1 MEKETINNIFEFIK
15 KNNNKNK
22 PLRWKLINNEPLT
35 DDELNIEGNLNLE
48 NCKNLTSLPEG
59 LEVGGDLDLS
69 GSGIE
74 TLPKDLKVGAT
85 LDLSYSDIRTLPEG
99 LEVGG
104 SLWLIG
110 CWLITSLPK
119 GLHVGGDLYIFRTN
133 FTKLSN
139 DEIRDMI
146 KPGFIGGGIYR
157 T

>member
-1 MEKETINNIFEFIK
+1 MEKETIRSIFKFLENEDNRKTPIV
-15 KNNNKNK
+15 
-22 PLRWKLINNEPLT
+22 WKLINNEPLT
-35 DDELNIEGNLNLE
+35 DDELNIEGNLNLTDS
-48 NCKNLTSLPEG
+48 KITQLPKGLKVGDNLNLLGSIITSLPEG
-59 LEVGGDLDLS
+59 LEVGDS
-69 GSGIE
+69 
-74 TLPKDLKVGAT
+74 

-133 FTKLSN
+133 FRNLSN

>member
-15 KNNNKNK
+15 KNDNKNK

-35 DDELNIEGNLNLE
+35 DDELNIEGNLNLTDS
-48 NCKNLTSLPEG
+48 KITQLPKGLKVGDNLNLLGSIITSLPEG
-59 LEVGGDLDLS
+59 LE
-69 GSGIE
+69 
-74 TLPKDLKVGAT
+74 VGAT

-133 FTKLSN
+133 FRNLSN

>member
-15 KNNNKNK
+15 KNDNKNK

-35 DDELNIEGNLNLE
+35 DDELNIEGNLNLTDS
-48 NCKNLTSLPEG
+48 KITQLPKGLKVGDNLNLLGSIITSLPEG
-59 LEVGGDLDLS
+59 LE
-69 GSGIE
+69 
-74 TLPKDLKVGAT
+74 VGAT

-99 LEVGG
+99 LEVGD

-119 GLHVGGDLYIFRTN
+119 GLHVGGNLYIFRTN
-133 FTKLSN
+133 FTNLSD

-146 KPGFIGGGIYR
+146 KPGFIGGEIYR

>member
-1 MEKETINNIFEFIK
+1 MEKETIIK
-15 KNNNKNK
+15 ILDFLEEEDNKNK

-35 DDELNIEGNLNLE
+35 DDELNIEGNLNLTDS
-48 NCKNLTSLPEG
+48 KITQLPKGLKVGDNLNLLGSIITSLPEG
-59 LEVGGDLDLS
+59 LE
-69 GSGIE
+69 
-74 TLPKDLKVGAT
+74 VGAT

-99 LEVGG
+99 LEIGD

-119 GLHVGGDLYIFRTN
+119 GLHVGGNLYIFRTN
-133 FTKLSN
+133 FTNLSD

-146 KPGFIGGGIYR
+146 KPGFIGGEIYR

>member
-1 MEKETINNIFEFIK
+1 MEKETIRSIFKFLENEENRKTPIV
-15 KNNNKNK
+15 
-22 PLRWKLINNEPLT
+22 WKLINNEPLT
-35 DDELNIEGNLNLE
+35 DDELNIEGNLNLTDS
-48 NCKNLTSLPEG
+48 KITQLPKGLKVGDNLNLLGSIITSLPEG
-59 LEVGGDLDLS
+59 LEVG
-69 GSGIE
+69 
-74 TLPKDLKVGAT
+74 AN

-133 FTKLSN
+133 FRNLSN

>member
-15 KNNNKNK
+15 KNDNKNK

-35 DDELNIEGNLNLE
+35 DDELNIEGNLNLTDS
-48 NCKNLTSLPEG
+48 KITQLPKGLKVGDNLNLLGSIITSLPEG
-59 LEVGGDLDLS
+59 LEVGDS
-69 GSGIE
+69 
-74 TLPKDLKVGAT
+74 

-110 CWLITSLPK
+110 CWLITLLPK

-133 FTKLSN
+133 FRNLSN

>member
-1 MEKETINNIFEFIK
+1 MEKDTIRSIFKFLENEENRKTPIV
-15 KNNNKNK
+15 
-22 PLRWKLINNEPLT
+22 WKLINNEPLT
-35 DDELNIEGNLNLE
+35 DDELNIEGNLNLTDS
-48 NCKNLTSLPEG
+48 KITQLPKGLKVGDNLNLLGTIITSLPEG
-59 LEVGGDLDLS
+59 LE
-69 GSGIE
+69 
-74 TLPKDLKVGAT
+74 VGAT

-133 FTKLSN
+133 FRNLSN

>member
-35 DDELNIEGNLNLE
+35 DDELNIEGNLNLTDS
-48 NCKNLTSLPEG
+48 KITQLPKGLKVGDNLNLLGSIITSLPEG
-59 LEVGGDLDLS
+59 LE
-69 GSGIE
+69 
-74 TLPKDLKVGAT
+74 VGAT

-99 LEVGG
+99 LEVGD

>member
-1 MEKETINNIFEFIK
+1 MEKEIINNIFEFIK
-15 KNNNKNK
+15 KNDNKNK

-35 DDELNIEGNLNLE
+35 DDELNIEGNLNLTDSKITQLPKGLKVG
-48 NCKNLTSLPEG
+48 NNLNLLGSIITSLPEG
-59 LEVGGDLDLS
+59 LEVGDS
-69 GSGIE
+69 
-74 TLPKDLKVGAT
+74 

-133 FTKLSN
+133 FRNLSN

-146 KPGFIGGGIYR
+146 KPGFIGGEIYR

>member
-1 MEKETINNIFEFIK
+1 MEKETINNILDFLLEK
-15 KNNNKNK
+15 ENMDK
-22 PLRWKLINNEPLT
+22 PFRWKLVNNEPLT
-35 DDELNIEGNLNLE
+35 DDELNIEGNLNLTDS
-48 NCKNLTSLPEG
+48 KITQLPKGLKVGDNLNLLGSIITSLPEG
-59 LEVGGDLDLS
+59 LEVGGS
-69 GSGIE
+69 
-74 TLPKDLKVGAT
+74 

-146 KPGFIGGGIYR
+146 KPGFIGGEIYR

>member
-15 KNNNKNK
+15 KNDNKNK

-35 DDELNIEGNLNLE
+35 DDELNIEGNLNLTDS
-48 NCKNLTSLPEG
+48 KITQLPKGLKVGDNLNLLGSIITSLPEG
-59 LEVGGDLDLS
+59 LEVGDS
-69 GSGIE
+69 
-74 TLPKDLKVGAT
+74 

-133 FTKLSN
+133 FRNLSN

-146 KPGFIGGGIYR
+146 KPGFIGGEIYR

>member
-1 MEKETINNIFEFIK
+1 MEKETIRSIFKFLENEENRKTPIV
-15 KNNNKNK
+15 
-22 PLRWKLINNEPLT
+22 WKLINNEPLT
-35 DDELNIEGNLNLE
+35 DDELNIEGNLNLTDS
-48 NCKNLTSLPEG
+48 KITQLPKGLKVGDNLNLLGSIITSLPEG
-59 LEVGGDLDLS
+59 LE
-69 GSGIE
+69 
-74 TLPKDLKVGAT
+74 VGAT

-99 LEVGG
+99 LEIGD

>member
-35 DDELNIEGNLNLE
+35 DDELNIEGNLNLTDS
-48 NCKNLTSLPEG
+48 KITQLPKGLKVGDNLNLLGSIITSLPEG
-59 LEVGGDLDLS
+59 LE
-69 GSGIE
+69 
-74 TLPKDLKVGAT
+74 VGAT

-99 LEVGG
+99 LEVGD

-133 FTKLSN
+133 FRNLSN

>member
-1 MEKETINNIFEFIK
+1 MEKDTIRSIFKFLENEENRKTPIV
-15 KNNNKNK
+15 
-22 PLRWKLINNEPLT
+22 WKLINNEPLT
-35 DDELNIEGNLNLE
+35 DDELNIEGNLNLTDS
-48 NCKNLTSLPEG
+48 KITQLPKGLKVGDNLNLLGSIITSLPEG
-59 LEVGGDLDLS
+59 LEVGDS
-69 GSGIE
+69 
-74 TLPKDLKVGAT
+74 

-133 FTKLSN
+133 FRNLSN

>member
-35 DDELNIEGNLNLE
+35 DDELNIEGNLNLTDS
-48 NCKNLTSLPEG
+48 KITQLPKGLKVGDNLNLLGSIITSLPEG
-59 LEVGGDLDLS
+59 LEVG
-69 GSGIE
+69 
-74 TLPKDLKVGAT
+74 VN

-133 FTKLSN
+133 FRNLSN

>member
-1 MEKETINNIFEFIK
+1 MEKGTIRSIFKFLENEDNRCTPIV
-15 KNNNKNK
+15 
-22 PLRWKLINNEPLT
+22 WKLINNEPLT
-35 DDELNIEGNLNLE
+35 DDELNIEGNLNLTDS
-48 NCKNLTSLPEG
+48 KITQLPKGLKVGDNLNLLGSIITSLPEG
-59 LEVGGDLDLS
+59 LE
-69 GSGIE
+69 
-74 TLPKDLKVGAT
+74 VGAT

-99 LEVGG
+99 LEVGD

-133 FTKLSN
+133 FTNLSD

-146 KPGFIGGGIYR
+146 KPGFIGGEIYR

>member
-1 MEKETINNIFEFIK
+1 MENETINNIFEFIK
-15 KNNNKNK
+15 KNDNKNK

-35 DDELNIEGNLNLE
+35 DDELNIEGNLNLTDS
-48 NCKNLTSLPEG
+48 KITQLPKGLKVGDNLNLLGSIITSLPEG
-59 LEVGGDLDLS
+59 LE
-69 GSGIE
+69 
-74 TLPKDLKVGAT
+74 VGAT

-99 LEVGG
+99 LEVGD

-133 FTKLSN
+133 FTNFSD

-146 KPGFIGGGIYR
+146 KPGFIEGEIYR

>member
-35 DDELNIEGNLNLE
+35 DDELNIEGNLNLTDS
-48 NCKNLTSLPEG
+48 KITQLPKGLKVGDNLNLLGSIITSLPEG
-59 LEVGGDLDLS
+59 LE
-69 GSGIE
+69 
-74 TLPKDLKVGAT
+74 VGAT

-99 LEVGG
+99 LEVGD

-119 GLHVGGDLYIFRTN
+119 GLHVGGNLYIFRTN
-133 FTKLSN
+133 FTNLSD

-146 KPGFIGGGIYR
+146 KPGFIEGKIYK
-157 T
+157 

>member
-1 MEKETINNIFEFIK
+1 MEKETINNILDFLLEK
-15 KNNNKNK
+15 ENMDK
-22 PLRWKLINNEPLT
+22 PFRWKLVNNEPLT
-35 DDELNIEGNLNLE
+35 DDELNIEGNLNLTDS
-48 NCKNLTSLPEG
+48 KITQLPKGLKVGDNLNLLGSIITSLPEG
-59 LEVGGDLDLS
+59 LE
-69 GSGIE
+69 
-74 TLPKDLKVGAT
+74 VGAT

>member
-1 MEKETINNIFEFIK
+1 MEKGTIRSIFKFLENEDNRNTPIV
-15 KNNNKNK
+15 
-22 PLRWKLINNEPLT
+22 WKLINNEPLT
-35 DDELNIEGNLNLE
+35 DDELNIEGNLNLTDS
-48 NCKNLTSLPEG
+48 KITQLPKGLKVGDNLNLLGSIITSLPEG
-59 LEVGGDLDLS
+59 LE
-69 GSGIE
+69 
-74 TLPKDLKVGAT
+74 VGAT

-99 LEVGG
+99 LEVGD

-133 FTKLSN
+133 FTNLSD

-146 KPGFIGGGIYR
+146 KPGFIGGEIYR

>member
-35 DDELNIEGNLNLE
+35 DDELNIEGNLNLTDS
-48 NCKNLTSLPEG
+48 KITQLPKGLKVGDNLNLLGSIITSLPEG
-59 LEVGGDLDLS
+59 LE
-69 GSGIE
+69 
-74 TLPKDLKVGAT
+74 VGAT

-99 LEVGG
+99 LEVGD

-119 GLHVGGDLYIFRTN
+119 GLHVGGNLYIFRTN
-133 FTKLSN
+133 FTNLSD

-146 KPGFIGGGIYR
+146 KPGFIGGEIYR

>member
-1 MEKETINNIFEFIK
+1 MEKEIINNIFEFIK
-15 KNNNKNK
+15 KNDNKNK

-35 DDELNIEGNLNLE
+35 DDELNIEGNLNLTDS
-48 NCKNLTSLPEG
+48 KITQLPKGLKVGDNLNLLGSIITSLPEG
-59 LEVGGDLDLS
+59 LE
-69 GSGIE
+69 
-74 TLPKDLKVGAT
+74 VGAT

-133 FTKLSN
+133 FRNLSN

>member
-15 KNNNKNK
+15 KNDNKNK

-35 DDELNIEGNLNLE
+35 DDELNIEGNLNLTDS
-48 NCKNLTSLPEG
+48 KITQLPKGLKVGDNLNLLGSIITSLPEG
-59 LEVGGDLDLS
+59 LEVGDS
-69 GSGIE
+69 
-74 TLPKDLKVGAT
+74 

-133 FTKLSN
+133 FRNLSN

>member
-1 MEKETINNIFEFIK
+1 MENETINNIFEFIK
-15 KNNNKNK
+15 KNDNKNK

-35 DDELNIEGNLNLE
+35 DDELNIEGNLNLTDS
-48 NCKNLTSLPEG
+48 KITQLPKGLKVGDNLNLLGSIITSLPEG
-59 LEVGGDLDLS
+59 LEVGDS
-69 GSGIE
+69 
-74 TLPKDLKVGAT
+74 

>member
-1 MEKETINNIFEFIK
+1 MEKDTIRSIFKFLENEENRKTPIV
-15 KNNNKNK
+15 
-22 PLRWKLINNEPLT
+22 WKLINNEPLT
-35 DDELNIEGNLNLE
+35 DDELNIEGNLNLTDS
-48 NCKNLTSLPEG
+48 KITQLPKGLKVGDNLNLLGSIITSLPEG
-59 LEVGGDLDLS
+59 LEVGDS
-69 GSGIE
+69 
-74 TLPKDLKVGAT
+74 

-119 GLHVGGDLYIFRTN
+119 GLHIGGDLYIFRTN
-133 FTKLSN
+133 FRNLSN

>member
-35 DDELNIEGNLNLE
+35 DDELNIEGNLNLTDS
-48 NCKNLTSLPEG
+48 KITQLPKGLKVGDNLNLLGSIITSLPEG
-59 LEVGGDLDLS
+59 LEVG
-69 GSGIE
+69 
-74 TLPKDLKVGAT
+74 AN

-110 CWLITSLPK
+110 CWLITSFPK

-133 FTKLSN
+133 FRNLSN

>member
-1 MEKETINNIFEFIK
+1 MEKDTIRSIFKFLENEENRKTPIV
-15 KNNNKNK
+15 
-22 PLRWKLINNEPLT
+22 WKLINNEPLT
-35 DDELNIEGNLNLE
+35 DDELNIEGNLNLTDS
-48 NCKNLTSLPEG
+48 KITQLPKGLKVGDNLNLLGSIITSLPEG
-59 LEVGGDLDLS
+59 LE
-69 GSGIE
+69 
-74 TLPKDLKVGAT
+74 VGAT

-99 LEVGG
+99 LEVGD

>member
-15 KNNNKNK
+15 KNDNKNK

-35 DDELNIEGNLNLE
+35 DDELNIEGNLNLTDS
-48 NCKNLTSLPEG
+48 KITQLPKGLKVGDNLNLLGSIITSLPEG
-59 LEVGGDLDLS
+59 LE
-69 GSGIE
+69 
-74 TLPKDLKVGAT
+74 VGAT

-104 SLWLIG
+104 GLWLIG

-119 GLHVGGDLYIFRTN
+119 GLYVGGNLYIFRTN
-133 FTKLSN
+133 FTNLSD

-146 KPGFIGGGIYR
+146 KPGFIGGEIYR

>member
-1 MEKETINNIFEFIK
+1 MEKDTIRSIFKFLENEDNRSTPIV
-15 KNNNKNK
+15 
-22 PLRWKLINNEPLT
+22 WKLINNEPLT
-35 DDELNIEGNLNLE
+35 DDELNIEGNLNLTDS
-48 NCKNLTSLPEG
+48 KITQLPKGLKVGDNLNLLGSIITSLPEG
-59 LEVGGDLDLS
+59 LEVGDS
-69 GSGIE
+69 
-74 TLPKDLKVGAT
+74 

-99 LEVGG
+99 LEVGD

-133 FTKLSN
+133 FTNLSD

-146 KPGFIGGGIYR
+146 KPGFIGGEIYR

>member
-15 KNNNKNK
+15 KNDNKNK

-35 DDELNIEGNLNLE
+35 DDELNIEGNLNLTDS
-48 NCKNLTSLPEG
+48 KITQLPKGLKVGDNLNLLGSIITSLPEG
-59 LEVGGDLDLS
+59 LE
-69 GSGIE
+69 
-74 TLPKDLKVGAT
+74 VGAT

-99 LEVGG
+99 LEVGD

-119 GLHVGGDLYIFRTN
+119 GLYVGNNLYIFRTN
-133 FTKLSN
+133 FTNFSD

-146 KPGFIGGGIYR
+146 KPGFIGGEIYR

>member
-1 MEKETINNIFEFIK
+1 MEKDTIRSIFKFLENEENRKTPIV
-15 KNNNKNK
+15 
-22 PLRWKLINNEPLT
+22 WKLINNEPLT
-35 DDELNIEGNLNLE
+35 DDELNIEGNLNLTDS
-48 NCKNLTSLPEG
+48 KITQLPKGLKVGDNLNLLGSIITSLPEG
-59 LEVGGDLDLS
+59 LEVGDS
-69 GSGIE
+69 
-74 TLPKDLKVGAT
+74 

-99 LEVGG
+99 LEVGD

-133 FTKLSN
+133 FRNLSN

>member
-35 DDELNIEGNLNLE
+35 DDELNIEGNLNLTDS
-48 NCKNLTSLPEG
+48 KITQLPKGLKVGDNLNLLGSIITSLPEG
-59 LEVGGDLDLS
+59 LE
-69 GSGIE
+69 
-74 TLPKDLKVGAT
+74 VGAT

-133 FTKLSN
+133 FRNLSN

>member
-1 MEKETINNIFEFIK
+1 MEKDTIRSIFKFLENEDNRKTPIV
-15 KNNNKNK
+15 
-22 PLRWKLINNEPLT
+22 WKLINNEPLT
-35 DDELNIEGNLNLE
+35 DDELNIEGNLNLTDS
-48 NCKNLTSLPEG
+48 KITQLPKGLKVGDNLNLLGSIITSLPEG
-59 LEVGGDLDLS
+59 LEVGDS
-69 GSGIE
+69 
-74 TLPKDLKVGAT
+74 

-99 LEVGG
+99 LEVGD

-133 FTKLSN
+133 FTNLSD

-146 KPGFIGGGIYR
+146 KPGFIGGEIYR

>member
-35 DDELNIEGNLNLE
+35 DDELNIEGNLNLTDSKITQLPKGLKVG
-48 NCKNLTSLPEG
+48 NNLNLLGSIITSLPEG
-59 LEVGGDLDLS
+59 LE
-69 GSGIE
+69 
-74 TLPKDLKVGAT
+74 VGAT

-99 LEVGG
+99 LEVGD

-133 FTKLSN
+133 FTNLSN

-146 KPGFIGGGIYR
+146 KPGFIRGGIYR

>member
-1 MEKETINNIFEFIK
+1 MEKETIRSIFKFLENEDNRKTPIV
-15 KNNNKNK
+15 
-22 PLRWKLINNEPLT
+22 WKLINNEPLT
-35 DDELNIEGNLNLE
+35 DDELNIEGNLNLTDS
-48 NCKNLTSLPEG
+48 KITQLPKGLKVGDNLNLLGSIITSLPEG
-59 LEVGGDLDLS
+59 LEVGDS
-69 GSGIE
+69 
-74 TLPKDLKVGAT
+74 

-133 FTKLSN
+133 FRNLSN
-139 DEIRDMI
+139 DEIRHMI